1 MLKDGHIVPSKSPWS
16 SPLLLID
23 KNDALIRLCVDYRKL
38 NDITQSDGYPIPR
51 IDEIIQKLGDSN
63 YLSRVDFSKGFW
75 QCELHEQSRAKSAFI
90 TPFGQYEF
98 TVMPFGM
105 KTSPSTFA

>member
-1 MLKDGHIVPSKSPWS
+1 
-16 SPLLLID
+16 
-23 KNDALIRLCVDYRKL
+23 VDYRKL

-63 YLSRVDFSKGFW
+63 YLSRVDLSKGFW

-98 TVMPFGM
+98 NGRTV
-105 KTSPSTFA
+105 KLASRKRSNTFLK